1 MRWQSQNHER
11 FTCFGVSGQVSAPT
25 YADCFV
31 GCMCICL
38 PTNDLRVSWLSFG
51 KLNPSP
57 TSQLSRGEPSQ
68 PVRSGLD
75 RPRHP
80 RKTIRQLPAIC
91 LPLSDCFPL
100 FFLWSEEHKSYSLPC
115 MLFCFL
121 RTGNAGLF
129 WFGRQ
134 LASLHNSPLRAFQT
148 NRFRHDRIE
157 YIQEVRDLLYTL
169 TRQRLTGAN
178 FFDVRLRAVFVPHFT
193 PNCMEHVPTTV
204 RHDVDSKMMAPI
216 VIAKPHWFQF
226 WKQPTFVNM
235 QLLARQ
241 VDLADDWNRLTERR
255 RKLLEDLSRFQK
267 QATQFKKQE
276 GKWRNLFQTI
286 EWASQPTRKTNK
298 PRVLPGMGLEL
309 SLLALHLVVGVAFM
323 MV

>member
-1 MRWQSQNHER
+1 MRWQSQNIDR
-11 FTCFGVSGQVSAPT
+11 FACCRVSGQGSAPT
-25 YADCFV
+25 YAGGFV

-38 PTNDLRVSWLSFG
+38 PTNDLRVSAQSFG

-57 TSQLSRGEPSQ
+57 TSQLSRGVTSQ

-80 RKTIRQLPAIC
+80 RKTIRQHPAIC
-91 LPLSDCFPL
+91 LPLSDNFPL

-115 MLFCFL
+115 MLFCVLFL
-121 RTGNAGLF
+121 
-129 WFGRQ
+129 FGRQ
-134 LASLHNSPLRAFQT
+134 HAKLHSKALRSSPE
-148 NRFRHDRIE
+148 NKFRHDRIE

-169 TRQRLTGAN
+169 TRQRFTGAN
-178 FFDVRLRAVFVPHFT
+178 FFDVRPRAVFVPHFT
-193 PNCMEHVPTTV
+193 PDCMEHVPTTV

-226 WKQPTFVNM
+226 WKQPILVNM

-241 VDLADDWNRLTERR
+241 VDLADDWNRLTEQR
-255 RKLLEDLSRFQK
+255 RKLLEDLSSFQK
-267 QATQFKKQE
+267 QTTQFKKQE

-286 EWASQPTRKTNK
+286 EWASKPTRKSNK